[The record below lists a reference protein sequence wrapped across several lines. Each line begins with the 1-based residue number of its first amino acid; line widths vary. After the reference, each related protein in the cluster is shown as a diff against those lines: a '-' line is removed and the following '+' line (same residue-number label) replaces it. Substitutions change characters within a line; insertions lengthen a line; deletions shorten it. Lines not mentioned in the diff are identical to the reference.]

1 MAETPRL
8 RIRSSGSL
16 RGIVELSGDKSISH
30 RALLIAAL
38 AEGES
43 RVENCLVAGVT
54 EAMIDCLQDL
64 GIQIELE
71 ASPSLSGGSGRVIVQ
86 GRGFR
91 GLSRPN
97 RPLDCRGSATTM
109 RLLAGVLAAQ
119 PFPSTLDGNDRLR
132 ERPMGRVIKPLIAKG
147 AVISSRED
155 RAPLRFQPGSLRPSS
170 HRLTVASAQVKSAL
184 LLAGLLSKGPTAV
197 SEPHTSRDHTE
208 RLLRW
213 LGAEIEQR
221 VEPDG
226 RHVVF
231 LHDGVSVLPSFD
243 LKLPAD
249 PSSAAFL
256 LVAGT
261 LVPDSRIDLP
271 GVCIN
276 PGRVGLVDVLTR
288 MGASVRVEPVKE
300 STEWEP
306 VADLQAQTSEL
317 KGITI
322 EGAQVTS
329 MIDEFPIFAVAA
341 TQASGL
347 TVVKD
352 AAELRVKESDRIQA
366 LCEELGKLGAQIEP
380 QEDGFVVQGPTRLK
394 GNLVNGR
401 GDHRLAMSLAI
412 AGLVAEGETVVEG
425 WEVIEDSFPG
435 FPATLKRL
443 GADVSW

>member
-1 MAETPRL
+1 
-8 RIRSSGSL
+8 
-16 RGIVELSGDKSISH
+16 
-30 RALLIAAL
+30 
-38 AEGES
+38 
-43 RVENCLVAGVT
+43 
-54 EAMIDCLQDL
+54 
-64 GIQIELE
+64 
-71 ASPSLSGGSGRVIVQ
+71 
-86 GRGFR
+86 
-91 GLSRPN
+91 
-97 RPLDCRGSATTM
+97 
-109 RLLAGVLAAQ
+109 
-119 PFPSTLDGNDRLR
+119 
-132 ERPMGRVIKPLIAKG
+132 
-147 AVISSRED
+147 
-155 RAPLRFQPGSLRPSS
+155 
-170 HRLTVASAQVKSAL
+170 
-184 LLAGLLSKGPTAV
+184 
-197 SEPHTSRDHTE
+197 
-208 RLLRW
+208 
-213 LGAEIEQR
+213 
-221 VEPDG
+221 
-226 RHVVF
+226 VVY
-231 LHDGVSVLPSFD
+231 LHDGVSVLPAFD
-243 LKLPAD
+243 LRLPAD

-261 LVPDSRIDLP
+261 LVPDSRIELP

-288 MGASVRVEPVKE
+288 MGASVRVEPLKE

-306 VADLQAQTSEL
+306 VADLQAQTGEL

-366 LCEELGKLGAQIEP
+366 LCEELGKLGARIEP
-380 QEDGFVVQGPTRLK
+380 QGDGFVVQGPTRLK

-435 FPATLKRL
+435 FPATLQRL